1 MLALIMIMLDYIVEN
16 NLGNICRCFPPGGS
30 HQRVNLY
37 ACSLSQMVMQE
48 GTKIYPVRAREGPT
62 SSGGGKFVLSCT
74 EVLVQGRIQAWYE
87 VWSSATYER
96 SLVS

>member
-1 MLALIMIMLDYIVEN
+1 MKLQRGLPLKN
-16 NLGNICRCFPPGGS
+16 KCRCFPHGGS

-48 GTKIYPVRAREGPT
+48 DRDFILVRAKEGPT

-74 EVLVQGRIQAWYE
+74 
-87 VWSSATYER
+87 
-96 SLVS
+96 